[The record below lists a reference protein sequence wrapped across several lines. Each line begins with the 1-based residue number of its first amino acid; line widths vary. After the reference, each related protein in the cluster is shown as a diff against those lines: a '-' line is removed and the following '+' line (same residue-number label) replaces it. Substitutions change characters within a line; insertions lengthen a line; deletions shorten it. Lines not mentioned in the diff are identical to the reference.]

1 MRAPLPHGPPL
12 RPTSPLPPPPPTE
25 ALAEPELCY
34 VLDGILFLY
43 GIVLTILYCRLKFM
57 TRRALQEKA
66 KKPEEGI
73 YTGLSTE
80 HQETY
85 EMLQHKA

>member
-1 MRAPLPHGPPL
+1 MSCSFIRINGELGDNK
-12 RPTSPLPPPPPTE
+12 E
-25 ALAEPELCY
+25 IKDQKALAEPELCY
-34 VLDGILFLY
+34 ILDGILFLY
-43 GIVLTILYCRLKFM
+43 GIALTVLYCRLKFV
-57 TRRALQEKA
+57 TRRVMQETD

-85 EMLQHKA
+85 EMLQHKP

>member
-1 MRAPLPHGPPL
+1 MSAWRLWAAALL
-12 RPTSPLPPPPPTE
+12 LQVSAAE

>member
-1 MRAPLPHGPPL
+1 MRAWLPLAAALLLQVPAA
-12 RPTSPLPPPPPTE
+12 E

-43 GIVLTILYCRLKFM
+43 GIVLTILYCHLKIV
-57 TRRALQEKA
+57 TRRAVQEA
-66 KKPEEGI
+66 PKKPDEGI
-73 YTGLSTE
+73 YTGLSSE

-85 EMLQHKA
+85 EMLQHKP

>member
-1 MRAPLPHGPPL
+1 MSAWRLWAAALL
-12 RPTSPLPPPPPTE
+12 LQVSAAE

-66 KKPEEGI
+66 KK
-73 YTGLSTE
+73 GLSTE

>member
-1 MRAPLPHGPPL
+1 MGSWLPLAAALLL
-12 RPTSPLPPPPPTE
+12 RVPAAE

-34 VLDGILFLY
+34 VLDGVLFLY
-43 GIVLTILYCRLKFM
+43 GIVLTVLYCRLKFV
-57 TRRALQEKA
+57 TRRALQRTPM
-66 KKPEEGI
+66 KPEEGI

-85 EMLQHKA
+85 EMLQHKS